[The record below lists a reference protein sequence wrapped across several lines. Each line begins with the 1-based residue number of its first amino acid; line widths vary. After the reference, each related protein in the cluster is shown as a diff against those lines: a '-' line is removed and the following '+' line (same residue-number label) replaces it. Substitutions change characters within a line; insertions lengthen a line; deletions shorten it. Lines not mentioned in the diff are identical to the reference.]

1 MRIPMMLMML
11 MMLMM
16 SRFVRSLDANIL
28 MRNRCGDWR
37 MRHYRRLDELLYE
50 HIY

>member
-1 MRIPMMLMML
+1 MRIPMML

-37 MRHYRRLDELLYE
+37 MRHDRRLDELLYE